1 MTCPKCESEN
11 TAKAIFTAY
20 YCLTC
25 GWVWEDET
33 FRVLPAKDF
42 AFIVRGE

>member
-1 MTCPKCESEN
+1 MICPKCGSEN

-25 GWVWEDET
+25 GWVWEAEVDHIE
-33 FRVLPAKDF
+33 
-42 AFIVRGE
+42 GGQ